1 MARMSQ
7 RVFLSRSAAATP
19 AVSGGVLLQGCS
31 KRIASGAAPG
41 AGGLLL
47 ASPDNL
53 ITWPTGPGNE
63 PIVANATTR

>member
-1 MARMSQ
+1 MSQ
-7 RVFLSRSAAATP
+7 GVFLSRSAAAAP
-19 AVSGGVLLQGCS
+19 AVSGGFLLQGRS
-31 KRIASGAAPG
+31 KRIATGAAPA

-63 PIVANATTR
+63 PIVANAKAR

>member
-7 RVFLSRSAAATP
+7 RVFLSRSAAAAS

-31 KRIASGAAPG
+31 KRIATGAAPG
-41 AGGLLL
+41 VGGLLL

-53 ITWPTGPGNE
+53 ITWPTSLDNE
-63 PIVANATTR
+63 PIVTNATTR

>member
-7 RVFLSRSAAATP
+7 RVFLSRSAAAP
-19 AVSGGVLLQGCS
+19 AVSGGVLLQECS
-31 KRIASGAAPG
+31 KRIATRAAPS

-63 PIVANATTR
+63 PIVANPTTR